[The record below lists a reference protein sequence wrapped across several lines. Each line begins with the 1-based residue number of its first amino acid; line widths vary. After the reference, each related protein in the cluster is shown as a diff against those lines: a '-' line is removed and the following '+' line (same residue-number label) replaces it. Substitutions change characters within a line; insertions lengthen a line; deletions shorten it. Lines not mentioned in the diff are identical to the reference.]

1 MAKWLSGQSIVWR
14 HSSFQRL
21 IGQNNLLWVLLETL
35 LSLDL
40 EEAVGLSL
48 PGPREVCLRHRYWDQ
63 ITTQKHR
70 PSINRDPTWSVR
82 LTPGLL
88 IMWLIQFLSII
99 RAACCWCCRLGYL
112 FIGPKYTVFY
122 LQTFLQL
129 FTQQCKLYTHSQ
141 SRRGTV
147 EATHHTG
154 RFKF

>member
-21 IGQNNLLWVLLETL
+21 IGQNDLLRVLLETL
-35 LSLDL
+35 RFFGSRR
-40 EEAVGLSL
+40 SRL
-48 PGPREVCLRHRYWDQ
+48 PGPCEVCLRHRYWDQ

-99 RAACCWCCRLGYL
+99 RAACCWCCHLGYL
-112 FIGPKYTVFY
+112 FISPKYTVFY
-122 LQTFLQL
+122 LQTSLQL
-129 FTQQCKLYTHSQ
+129 FTQQCKLYTCSQ
-141 SRRGTV
+141 SRRGTM

-154 RFKF
+154 QFKF